1 MKYRPV
7 EGKIGL
13 GLLSQHN
20 YRDYLKKTPDGI
32 DAAEVRIK
40 NIAKEQCASGKKWP
54 EIKEIEAWMISSE
67 TATFMK
73 VGGLGVVATE
83 LPEAFNR
90 TFASGGDKISHRDA
104 ALYRRYFS

>member
-1 MKYRPV
+1 M
-7 EGKIGL
+7 
-13 GLLSQHN
+13 
-20 YRDYLKKTPDGI
+20 KKTPDGI

-90 TFASGGDKISHRDA
+90 TFASGGDKISIVTP
-104 ALYRRYFS
+104 LYTGDTSRKKASLRQNVYIGARGSFG